1 MRSRGPKIAAKV
13 SGCNQYSTSGFL
25 ALQRRNSQPAGFAEC
40 CVYFSCVCAALRT
53 RDVPASRAGVGS
65 APAAS
70 HWGRRRWL
78 LLAVFITYSLAYL
91 DRANYGFGA
100 AAGMAK
106 TLGITGGKN
115 SLLGALFFLGYFF
128 FQVPGIIAARRFS
141 CTRLIAISLFVW
153 GTLAALTGVLRAFW
167 MLAIDRFLLGVA
179 ESIIFPALLLLLT
192 RWFTRTDRS
201 RANTLLMLGNP
212 VTVLWMSAITGFL
225 IERFGW
231 QRTFIFEGL
240 PSVAWAIIWIFFVRD
255 HPAEAP
261 WLPTDEAERITARLE
276 VEQRELPANA
286 HSTTQSLSAALLR
299 KDVLVLGIQYFCWSF
314 GVYGFVLWLPTIVR
328 EGASLTMG
336 RTGLVSAAPYL
347 VAISLMLI
355 AAHRSD
361 REQRRRRYV
370 WPFLMLAGIAM
381 LGSFLLQGHGFLWP
395 YLCLL
400 IAGGA
405 MYAPY
410 GPFFAIMPERIPQ
423 NRVGEVMALV
433 NSLGAL
439 GSFAG
444 VYIVG
449 SLRTMT
455 GSDRAGF
462 LAMSLFLVI
471 SALLI
476 IWLPDPPQAKER
488 VHA

>member
-1 MRSRGPKIAAKV
+1 MSA
-13 SGCNQYSTSGFL
+13 
-25 ALQRRNSQPAGFAEC
+25 SQPQM
-40 CVYFSCVCAALRT
+40 LK
-53 RDVPASRAGVGS
+53 
-65 APAAS
+65 
-70 HWGRRRWL
+70 WGRRRWL

-106 TLGITGGKN
+106 TLGITGAKN

-128 FQVPGIIAARRFS
+128 FQVPGIVAARRYS
-141 CTRLIAISLFVW
+141 CTRLVAIALIIW
-153 GTLAALTGVLRAFW
+153 GTLAALTGVLREFW

-179 ESIIFPALLLLLT
+179 ESIIFPALLLILT
-192 RWFTRTDRS
+192 RWFTRADRS

-231 QRTFIFEGL
+231 QRTFIFEGV
-240 PSVAWAIIWIFFVRD
+240 PSVLWAVVWILFVRE
-255 HPAEAP
+255 HPTEARWMP
-261 WLPTDEAERITARLE
+261 AHEAEQITARLTAD
-276 VEQRELPANA
+276 QSELPASA
-286 HSTTQSLSAALLR
+286 HASTQSLRAALLR
-299 KDVLVLGIQYFCWSF
+299 KDVVVLAVQYFCWSV

-328 EGASLTMG
+328 QGASLNMG

-347 VAISLMLI
+347 VAIALMFI
-355 AAHRSD
+355 VAHISD
-361 REQRRRRYV
+361 RTGRRRQMV
-370 WPFLMLAGIAM
+370 WPFLLLSGTAM
-381 LGSFLLQGHGFLWP
+381 MGSFFLAPHGFLWA

-400 IAGGA
+400 VAGGG

-433 NSLGAL
+433 NSAGAL
-439 GSFAG
+439 GGF
-444 VYIVG
+444 
-449 SLRTMT
+449 T
-455 GSDRAGF
+455 GSYLVGLLRSVTGSERPGYLLMSTF
-462 LAMSLFLVI
+462 LIL

-476 IWLPDPPQAKER
+476 LWLPRPPEADPFKEAA
-488 VHA
+488 HA

>member
-1 MRSRGPKIAAKV
+1 VSASLRTSEPSSSR
-13 SGCNQYSTSGFL
+13 SGFTS
-25 ALQRRNSQPAGFAEC
+25 ASQSDA
-40 CVYFSCVCAALRT
+40 T
-53 RDVPASRAGVGS
+53 
-65 APAAS
+65 

-106 TLGITGGKN
+106 TLGITGGRN

-128 FQVPGIIAARRFS
+128 FQVPGIVAARRFS
-141 CTRLIAISLFVW
+141 CTRLIAISLFLW
-153 GTLAALTGVLRAFW
+153 GILAALTGVLRAFW

-192 RWFTRTDRS
+192 HWFTRADRS

-212 VTVLWMSAITGFL
+212 ATVLWMSAITGFL

-240 PSVAWAIIWIFFVRD
+240 PSVLWALLWILFVRE
-255 HPAEAP
+255 HPTDAR
-261 WLPTDEAERITARLE
+261 WLPSGEAKQITAQLA
-276 VEQRELPANA
+276 VEQRELPQSA
-286 HSTTQSLSAALLR
+286 HLSTQTLRAALLR
-299 KDVLVLGIQYFCWSF
+299 KDVIALSLNYFCYSV

-328 EGASLTMG
+328 QGASLNMG

-355 AAHRSD
+355 VAHLSD
-361 REQRRRRYV
+361 RSQHRRRYV
-370 WPFLMLAGIAM
+370 WPFLLLAGLAM
-381 LGSFLLQGHGFLWP
+381 LGSFLLQPYGFLWS

-400 IAGGA
+400 IACGA

-433 NSLGAL
+433 NSTGAL
-439 GSFAG
+439 GAFVG
-444 VYIVG
+444 VYVVG
-449 SLRTMT
+449 WLRAAT
-455 GSDRAGF
+455 GSERPGF
-462 LAMSLFLVI
+462 LLM
-471 SALLI
+471 
-476 IWLPDPPQAKER
+476 
-488 VHA
+488 

>member
-1 MRSRGPKIAAKV
+1 V
-13 SGCNQYSTSGFL
+13 S
-25 ALQRRNSQPAGFAEC
+25 AI
-40 CVYFSCVCAALRT
+40 VRT
-53 RDVPASRAGVGS
+53 RNAATNNSGLAS
-65 APAAS
+65 APQAATP

-78 LLAVFITYSLAYL
+78 LLAIFITYSLAYL

-141 CTRLIAISLFVW
+141 CTRLIAISLFLW
-153 GTLAALTGVLRAFW
+153 GVLAALTGVLRVFW

-192 RWFTRTDRS
+192 HWFTRSDRS

-231 QRTFIFEGL
+231 QRTFILEGL
-240 PSVAWAIIWIFFVRD
+240 PSVLWALIWLLFVRE
-255 HPAEAP
+255 HPTDAS
-261 WLPTDEAERITARLE
+261 WLPADEAEGITAQLAI
-276 VEQRELPANA
+276 EQRELPASA
-286 HSTTQSLSAALLR
+286 HTSTQSLRAALLR
-299 KDVLVLGIQYFCWSF
+299 KDVIALSVSYFCYSV

-328 EGASLTMG
+328 QGASLNMG

-355 AAHRSD
+355 VAHLSD
-361 REQRRRRYV
+361 RSQHRRRYV
-370 WPFLMLAGIAM
+370 WRFLLLAGVAM
-381 LGSFLLQGHGFLWP
+381 LGSFLLQPYGFLWS

-400 IAGGA
+400 IACGA

-433 NSLGAL
+433 NSAGAL
-439 GSFAG
+439 GAFVG
-444 VYIVG
+444 VYVVG
-449 SLRTMT
+449 LLRAAT
-455 GSDRAGF
+455 GSERPGF
-462 LAMSLFLVI
+462 LLMSLFFIV
-471 SALLI
+471 SSLI
-476 IWLPDPPQAKER
+476 IAWLPKPPGIDPLKEAA
-488 VHA
+488 HA